1 MIRSVRD
8 GFRMRLNRCVR
19 TRPGLLLCLTLTVLG
34 ALTPAAPASTPV
46 RAPATGPLSVAFTSS
61 AALPRGGG
69 PAPPFQATRPL
80 AVGTPTSGG
89 DGSAGSGDGPRADPG
104 RLPEAEPAD
113 PSDADAGLPSGGGA
127 GTPAP
132 TGPATP
138 PVADPAVP
146 ALARSWP
153 VGVRPP
159 VVRGWEPPAT
169 AYSRGHRGV
178 DLEAVPGAPVRAVA
192 PGRVSFAGRVAGR
205 GVVSVELSGTGSPPL
220 RTTYGP
226 VRASV
231 HKGDEVLADTVLGT
245 VEATRDAHCGPTSCL
260 HWGLLRGAVYLN
272 PLSLLP
278 PWLLGLGPSRLLPLD
293 GPPPEH

>member
-1 MIRSVRD
+1 MPDV
-8 GFRMRLNRCVR
+8 
-19 TRPGLLLCLTLTVLG
+19 
-34 ALTPAAPASTPV
+34 
-46 RAPATGPLSVAFTSS
+46 
-61 AALPRGGG
+61 
-69 PAPPFQATRPL
+69 
-80 AVGTPTSGG
+80 
-89 DGSAGSGDGPRADPG
+89 
-104 RLPEAEPAD
+104 
-113 PSDADAGLPSGGGA
+113 DAGLPSQGGA

-138 PVADPAVP
+138 PAADPAVP

-231 HKGDEVLADTVLGT
+231 HRGDEVLAGAVLGT

-260 HWGLLRGAVYLN
+260 HWGLLRGTVYLN